1 MVFDEEVQDEKE
13 DETETIF
20 NVPTDN
26 SFAVLAKIEPE
37 ESSTEESNCEVCEKR
52 NEKRN
57 NLKIHT
63 NNSHEMPPTEKKSAN
78 VQTPSEFLEKETPN
92 QGDSVFVPYRCFY
105 CREMLSNLRDLE
117 KHKCS
122 CQGPKHSCDK
132 IKPFCNESCE
142 PGRFELSSVELL
154 SFKNMLIG
162 AYTSERIPCSIC
174 SQDFESES
182 FLQLHI
188 LQAHIEPMKP

>member
-1 MVFDEEVQDEKE
+1 MLVQPICVSVLKRPEG
-13 DETETIF
+13 ETLYAKKFFLNTNFKCYFCLWRLWLFLCSQIF
-20 NVPTDN
+20 Q
-26 SFAVLAKIEPE
+26 VLLRGQPHQ
-37 ESSTEESNCEVCEKR
+37 T
-52 NEKRN
+52 
-57 NLKIHT
+57 
-63 NNSHEMPPTEKKSAN
+63 KS
-78 VQTPSEFLEKETPN
+78 
-92 QGDSVFVPYRCFY
+92 Y

-117 KHKCS
+117 KHKCL
-122 CQGPKHSCDK
+122 CQGPKNSCDK
-132 IKPFCNESCE
+132 IKPFCNEPCE

-188 LQAHIEPMKP
+188 LQAHIEPMKT